1 MMWNFKKFKNQ
12 IAAVDDEGNTIS
24 YGALQLFEKKL
35 KIQCKRGLCVNLCTN
50 SIGSLSGYAAMINV
64 GLVPIMLSADM
75 DHELCKELIQLYQ
88 PEYLWIPNNLRDEF
102 GNSEV
107 LLSDYNYL
115 LLKTNYNYFNNL
127 NDELALLLTTSGSTG
142 SPKLVRQSYNNIK
155 ANTESIIEYLGIN
168 SEERPITTLPMN
180 YTYGLSIINTHLYVG
195 ATILLTSQSMMQ
207 KGFWEF
213 FKTQQATS
221 FGGVP
226 YTYAMLKRLHFINMD
241 LPCLK
246 TMTQAGGKLA
256 VEVHK
261 EFAQYAKDNHKK
273 FVVMYGQTE
282 ATARMAY
289 LPDEMAL
296 EKIGSMGIAI
306 PGGCFSL
313 IKEDGTEIKKSN
325 ETGELVYK
333 GPNVTLGYAECRED
347 LEKGDERQGIL
358 YTGDIAKCDDD
369 GYYYI
374 IGRKKR
380 FIKIFGK
387 RINLDEIDNLVKEK
401 YEDLECASCG
411 IDDKMYIFINSNTQI
426 NEIRT
431 YISEKICINA
441 SAIKVK
447 YIDSIPKNDAGK
459 ILYKK
464 LENYYD

>member
-1 MMWNFKKFKNQ
+1 MMWNFEKFENQ
-12 IAAVDDEGNTIS
+12 VAAVDDEGNTIS
-24 YGALQLFEKKL
+24 YGELQLLEKKL
-35 KIQCKRGLCVNLCTN
+35 KSQCKRGLCVNLCTN

-75 DHELCKELIQLYQ
+75 DHELCEELIRLYQ

-102 GNSEV
+102 GNLEF
-107 LLSDYNYL
+107 LLGDYNYL
-115 LLKTNYNYFNNL
+115 LLKTNYNYSNNL

-213 FKTQQATS
+213 FKAQQATS

-226 YTYAMLKRLHFINMD
+226 YTYAMLKRLHFTNMD
-241 LPCLK
+241 LPSLK

-313 IKEDGTEIKKSN
+313 IDEDGTEIKKSN
-325 ETGELVYK
+325 EAGELVYK
-333 GPNVTLGYAECRED
+333 GSNVTLGYAECRED
-347 LEKGDERQGIL
+347 LKKGDERQGIL

-369 GYYYI
+369 GFYYI
-374 IGRKKR
+374 FGRKKR
-380 FIKIFGK
+380 FLKIFGK

-401 YEDLECASCG
+401 YDDLECASCG
-411 IDDKMYIFINSNTQI
+411 IDDKMHIFVNSNTNI